1 MKERVTDVANRVV
14 QISRARLE
22 SLVRKGFRNWKTQF
36 HEDFDI
42 HTKPSNLSTKTLI
55 QLAAGKENSSF
66 YLFDL
71 IMNLLDFGSGF
82 EFNSLQSAKKMAVM
96 DRYLFLLDQIRFEY
110 LKRLGWLDSYPG
122 EEYSIVDLVIHFE
135 DLAPR
140 IQATTPLLGSKHP
153 EFEEFCNMNA
163 FQKEEFL
170 RSLISRAL
178 KQIQD
183 HSTTL

>member
-1 MKERVTDVANRVV
+1 VANRVV

-42 HTKPSNLSTKTLI
+42 HT
-55 QLAAGKENSSF
+55 
-66 YLFDL
+66 LFDL

-110 LKRLGWLDSYPG
+110 LKRLGWLDS
-122 EEYSIVDLVIHFE
+122 
-135 DLAPR
+135 
-140 IQATTPLLGSKHP
+140 
-153 EFEEFCNMNA
+153 
-163 FQKEEFL
+163 
-170 RSLISRAL
+170 
-178 KQIQD
+178 
-183 HSTTL
+183 